1 MCQTLCKLL
10 QQLSLFPNQV
20 SLLRFWQIFAGI
32 PFNPPQCPTGLLGS
46 IGIISVP
53 VFFFNL
59 LFRGKRVIWN
69 LEWIWNLPFTQDLA
83 ELEFQ
88 LEFNGCGW
96 GRATWRSSFIKYLY
110 LVIIWFAELSQWS
123 QKLRQLFLHC
133 CWYNGEVILWA
144 KSWETEVLWAY
155 FQGPKP
161 YHGSHHHLNL
171 EIIWAQQVEG
181 GTRVYPCLLVVF
193 HLSTSQ
199 FTSLLKWEL
208 IFVNN
213 HRSHAIMCHS
223 GELDWHG
230 FCAHKALF

>member
-1 MCQTLCKLL
+1 MPDTLQTAGSSPYFQIKSPSEVLADMH
-10 QQLSLFPNQV
+10 
-20 SLLRFWQIFAGI
+20 LRGI

-46 IGIISVP
+46 IGIISVCL
-53 VFFFNL
+53 FFFL
-59 LFRGKRVIWN
+59 ICYSEWKKRVIWN
-69 LEWIWNLPFTQDLA
+69 LEWIWNLPLSTQDLA

-96 GRATWRSSFIKYLY
+96 GRATWRSSLIKYLY

-161 YHGSHHHLNL
+161 TMVA
-171 EIIWAQQVEG
+171 IIIL
-181 GTRVYPCLLVVF
+181 T
-193 HLSTSQ
+193 
-199 FTSLLKWEL
+199 
-208 IFVNN
+208 
-213 HRSHAIMCHS
+213 
-223 GELDWHG
+223 
-230 FCAHKALF
+230 